1 MPLEQ
6 YKQALQ
12 AIGQSFYKVSSYM
25 NLSFKDLQFILE
37 ALDSLLNSY
46 NSRLEEI
53 EDREEYEDEVS
64 DLSNDCMFLE
74 TLRSDIQQNIDS
86 GETINSNTPSESKSP
101 QTLDSLTKSTLQ
113 LSINERL
120 LLVEAITQSI
130 RKETNLI
137 AS

>member
-1 MPLEQ
+1 
-6 YKQALQ
+6 
-12 AIGQSFYKVSSYM
+12 M
-25 NLSFKDLQFILE
+25 NLSFKDLTFIVE
-37 ALDSLLNSY
+37 AIDRLLDLYNNRLL
-46 NSRLEEI
+46 EI
-53 EDREEYEDEVS
+53 EDLEEYEDEAS

-74 TLRSDIQQNIDS
+74 TLKSEIRENIDA
-86 GETINSNTPSESKSP
+86 GENINSNTPSKPESP

>member
-1 MPLEQ
+1 
-6 YKQALQ
+6 
-12 AIGQSFYKVSSYM
+12 M

-37 ALDSLLNSY
+37 AINHLLNQY
-46 NSRLEEI
+46 NTRLKKI
-53 EDREEYEDEVS
+53 EDQEEYEDEAA
-64 DLSNDCMFLE
+64 DLGNDSMFLE
-74 TLRSDIQQNIDS
+74 SLKSEIEKNLDK
-86 GETINSNTPSESKSP
+86 GEKINLSVSSNVKSP
-101 QTLDSLTKSTLQ
+101 KTLESLTESTLK

>member
-1 MPLEQ
+1 
-6 YKQALQ
+6 
-12 AIGQSFYKVSSYM
+12 M
-25 NLSFKDLQFILE
+25 NLSFKDLTFILE
-37 ALDSLLNSY
+37 AIDRLLDLYNNRLL
-46 NSRLEEI
+46 EI
-53 EDREEYEDEVS
+53 EDLEEYEDEAA

-74 TLRSDIQQNIDS
+74 TLKSEMQENIDA
-86 GETINSNTPSESKSP
+86 GENINSNTLSKPESP

>member
-1 MPLEQ
+1 
-6 YKQALQ
+6 
-12 AIGQSFYKVSSYM
+12 M
-25 NLSFKDLQFILE
+25 NLSFKDFQFILE
-37 ALDSLLNSY
+37 AIDRLLDLY
-46 NSRLEEI
+46 NNRLEEI
-53 EDREEYEDEVS
+53 EHSEEYEDEAS

-74 TLRSDIQQNIDS
+74 TLKSEIQQNIDE
-86 GETINSNTPSESKSP
+86 GENMNSNTLSMSESP

>member
-1 MPLEQ
+1 
-6 YKQALQ
+6 
-12 AIGQSFYKVSSYM
+12 M

-37 ALDSLLNSY
+37 AIDRLLDLY
-46 NSRLEEI
+46 NNRLEEI
-53 EDREEYEDEVS
+53 EEQEEYEDEAS

-74 TLRSDIQQNIDS
+74 TLKSEIQQNIDA
-86 GETINSNTPSESKSP
+86 GENVNSKTSSQPESP
-101 QTLDSLTKSTLQ
+101 PTLDSLTKSTLQ

>member
-1 MPLEQ
+1 
-6 YKQALQ
+6 
-12 AIGQSFYKVSSYM
+12 M
-25 NLSFKDLQFILE
+25 NLSFKDLKFILE
-37 ALDSLLNSY
+37 AINHLLSQY
-46 NSRLEEI
+46 NSRLEKI
-53 EDREEYEDEVS
+53 EEHEEHEDEAS

-74 TLRSDIQQNIDS
+74 SLKSEIQQNLDI
-86 GETINSNTPSESKSP
+86 GEKINLSVSSQTESPK
-101 QTLDSLTKSTLQ
+101 TLESLTESTLQ

>member
-1 MPLEQ
+1 
-6 YKQALQ
+6 
-12 AIGQSFYKVSSYM
+12 M
-25 NLSFKDLQFILE
+25 NLSFKDLKFILE
-37 ALDSLLNSY
+37 AIEHLLSQY
-46 NSRLEEI
+46 NSRLEKI
-53 EDREEYEDEVS
+53 EEHEKYEDEAS

-74 TLRSDIQQNIDS
+74 SLKSEIEQNMDRDEQINLSISSKIESPKTL
-86 GETINSNTPSESKSP
+86 E
-101 QTLDSLTKSTLQ
+101 SLTESTLQ